1 MENRI
6 KENEMNKNEILK
18 QLLIDCLLL
27 DLEDPEKCTPGLYQ
41 VVRGV
46 INDNEKDTE
55 EIPQDTLD
63 FLASKL
69 SDAIPFK
76 TNIL

>member
-1 MENRI
+1 MD
-6 KENEMNKNEILK
+6 KN
-18 QLLIDCLLL
+18 QLLQELLTDCLLI

-46 INDNEKDTE
+46 INDNKNVDE
-55 EIPQDTLD
+55 EIPQETLS
-63 FLASKL
+63 FLENRL

-76 TNIL
+76 KDTA

>member
-1 MENRI
+1 MD
-6 KENEMNKNEILK
+6 KNELLK

-27 DLEDPEKCTPGLYQ
+27 DLEDPDKCTPGLYQ

-46 INDNEKDTE
+46 INDNSNVSED
-55 EIPQDTLD
+55 IPQDTLD
-63 FLASKL
+63 FLEAKL

-76 TNIL
+76 REIA